1 MADNQNPYLA
11 AGADAVPQQSPY
23 MAAPVG
29 ADNGA
34 SRFSP
39 APADADFLRTQPVNG
54 NDVGQWNSNNIA
66 NQQDQNADSAGAQV
80 GDTIPLMDG
89 TAVEYTAEL
98 QGLMGQF
105 HQSIESQLG
114 KGTVDAMLQYAG
126 TLDAGTQATLERMVL
141 SGDPAQMQR
150 AVQYLQEH
158 MAAGSASGYVPAQG
172 NPYGQPAAQSVG
184 MSHAEFIA
192 AYDQL
197 SQWAQQSGYGPGHRQ
212 YDDQYRALVA
222 QRSAGKR
229 AGR

>member
-11 AGADAVPQQSPY
+11 AGADAAPQQSPY

-34 SRFSP
+34 SRFSS

-54 NDVGQWNSNNIA
+54 NDGGQWNNGSIA

-89 TAVEYTAEL
+89 TAIEYTAEL

-114 KGTVDAMLQYAG
+114 QGTVDAMLQYAG
-126 TLDAGTQATLERMVL
+126 TLDAGTQSTLERMVM
-141 SGDPAQMQR
+141 SGDPVQMQR
-150 AVQYLQEH
+150 AVQYLQER
-158 MAAGSASGYVPAQG
+158 MAGGSITGYVP
-172 NPYGQPAAQSVG
+172 NGQPAAQSVG

-212 YDDQYRALVA
+212 YDEQYRALVA

>member
-1 MADNQNPYLA
+1 MADQNVNPYLS
-11 AGADAVPQQSPY
+11 GADIAPQQSPY

-34 SRFSP
+34 SRFDQTTP
-39 APADADFLRTQPVNG
+39 DADFLKTQPANI
-54 NDVGQWNSNNIA
+54 NQSWSESNFA
-66 NQQDQNADSAGAQV
+66 NQQDQQIDVAAQV
-80 GDTIPLMDG
+80 GDTLQLQDG
-89 TAVEYTAEL
+89 TTVDLTPEL
-98 QGLMGQF
+98 HGLMGQF
-105 HQSIESQLG
+105 HQSVESQLG
-114 KGTVDAMLQYAG
+114 QGTVDAMLQYAG
-126 TLDAGTQATLERMVL
+126 TLDAGTQSTLERMVM

-150 AVQYLQEH
+150 AVQYLQER

-197 SQWAQQSGYGPGHRQ
+197 SQWAQQSGYGPGHRH
-212 YDDQYRALVA
+212 YDEQYRALVA

>member
-54 NDVGQWNSNNIA
+54 NDGGQWNSSNIA

-150 AVQYLQEH
+150 AVQYLQER
-158 MAAGSASGYVPAQG
+158 MASGSTAGYVPSQG
-172 NPYGQPAAQSVG
+172 NPYGQPAAQPVG

-192 AYDQL
+192 AYDAL
-197 SQWAQQSGYGPGHRQ
+197 NQWAAQTGRGAGTREYDQQYH
-212 YDDQYRALVA
+212 ALVA

>member
-1 MADNQNPYLA
+1 MSDQNVNPYLS
-11 AGADAVPQQSPY
+11 GADAAPQQSPY

-34 SRFSP
+34 SRFSS

-54 NDVGQWNSNNIA
+54 NDGGQWNDSNIA
-66 NQQDQNADSAGAQV
+66 NQQDQNTDSAGAQV

-114 KGTVDAMLQYAG
+114 QGTVDAMLQYAG
-126 TLDAGTQATLERMVL
+126 TLDAGTQSTLERMVM
-141 SGDPAQMQR
+141 SGDPTQMQR
-150 AVQYLQEH
+150 AVQHLQER
-158 MAAGSASGYVPAQG
+158 MAGGSQTGYVQH
-172 NPYGQPAAQSVG
+172 GQPTVQPVG

>member
-34 SRFSP
+34 SRFSS

-54 NDVGQWNSNNIA
+54 NDGGQWNSSNIA

-89 TAVEYTAEL
+89 SAVELTPEL
-98 QGLMGQF
+98 HGLMGQF
-105 HQSIESQLG
+105 HQSVESQLG
-114 KGTVDAMLQYAG
+114 QGTVDAMLQFAG
-126 TLDAGTQATLERMVL
+126 TLDAGTQSTLERMVM
-141 SGDPAQMQR
+141 SGDPAQMQQ
-150 AVQYLQEH
+150 AVQYLQER
-158 MAAGSASGYVPAQG
+158 MAAGSATGYVPSQG
-172 NPYGQPAAQSVG
+172 NTYGQPAAQPVG

-212 YDDQYRALVA
+212 YDEQYRALVA

>member
-1 MADNQNPYLA
+1 MSDQNVNPYLS
-11 AGADAVPQQSPY
+11 GADAASQQSPY

-34 SRFSP
+34 SRFSS

-54 NDVGQWNSNNIA
+54 NDGGQWNSGNIA

-89 TAVEYTAEL
+89 TAIEYTAEL

-114 KGTVDAMLQYAG
+114 QGTVDAMLHYAG
-126 TLDAGTQATLERMVL
+126 TLDAGTQSALERMVM

-150 AVQYLQEH
+150 AVQYLQER
-158 MAAGSASGYVPAQG
+158 MAGGSQTGYVP
-172 NPYGQPAAQSVG
+172 NGQTAAQPVG
-184 MSHAEFIA
+184 MSHAEFMA
-192 AYDQL
+192 AYSALERQA
-197 SQWAQQSGYGPGHRQ
+197 AQTMRGPGTKE
-212 YDDQYRALVA
+212 YDTQYRDLVA

>member
-1 MADNQNPYLA
+1 MADQNVNPYLS
-11 AGADAVPQQSPY
+11 GADIAPQQSPY

-34 SRFSP
+34 SRFDQTTP
-39 APADADFLRTQPVNG
+39 DADFLKTQPANI
-54 NDVGQWNSNNIA
+54 NQSWSESNFA
-66 NQQDQNADSAGAQV
+66 NQQDQQIDVAAQV
-80 GDTIPLMDG
+80 GDTLQLQDG
-89 TAVEYTAEL
+89 TTVDLTPEL
-98 QGLMGQF
+98 HGLMGQF
-105 HQSIESQLG
+105 HQSVESQLG
-114 KGTVDAMLQYAG
+114 QGTVDAMLQYAG
-126 TLDAGTQATLERMVL
+126 TLDAGTQSTLERMVL

-150 AVQYLQEH
+150 AVQYLQER
-158 MAAGSASGYVPAQG
+158 MAAGSATGYVPSQG
-172 NPYGQPAAQSVG
+172 NTYGQPAAQPVG

-212 YDDQYRALVA
+212 YDEQYRALVA

>member
-11 AGADAVPQQSPY
+11 AGADAASQQSPY

-34 SRFSP
+34 SRFSS

-54 NDVGQWNSNNIA
+54 NDGGQWNNSNIA

-89 TAVEYTAEL
+89 TAIEYTSEL

-105 HQSIESQLG
+105 HQSVESQLG
-114 KGTVDAMLQYAG
+114 QGTVDAMLQYAG
-126 TLDAGTQATLERMVL
+126 TLDAGTQSTLERMVL

-150 AVQYLQEH
+150 AVQYLQER

-172 NPYGQPAAQSVG
+172 NPYGQPAAQPAG

-192 AYDQL
+192 AYDRL
-197 SQWAQQSGYGPGHRQ
+197 NQWAAQTGRGAGTQEYDNQ
-212 YDDQYRALVA
+212 YAALVA

>member
-1 MADNQNPYLA
+1 MADQNVNPYLS
-11 AGADAVPQQSPY
+11 GADIAPQQSPY

-34 SRFSP
+34 SRFDQTTP
-39 APADADFLRTQPVNG
+39 DADFLKTQPANI
-54 NDVGQWNSNNIA
+54 NQSWSESNFA
-66 NQQDQNADSAGAQV
+66 NQQDQQIDVAAQV
-80 GDTIPLMDG
+80 GDTLQLQDG
-89 TAVEYTAEL
+89 TTVDLTPEL
-98 QGLMGQF
+98 HGLMGQF
-105 HQSIESQLG
+105 HQSVESQLG
-114 KGTVDAMLQYAG
+114 QGTVDAMLQYAG
-126 TLDAGTQATLERMVL
+126 TLDAGTQSTLERMVM

-150 AVQYLQEH
+150 AVQYLQER

-212 YDDQYRALVA
+212 YDEQYRALVA

>member
-11 AGADAVPQQSPY
+11 AGADAASQQSPY

-34 SRFSP
+34 SRFSS

-54 NDVGQWNSNNIA
+54 NDGGQWNNSNIA

-89 TAVEYTAEL
+89 TAIEYTAEL

-114 KGTVDAMLQYAG
+114 HGTVDAMLQYAG
-126 TLDAGTQATLERMVL
+126 TLDAGTQSTLERMVM

-150 AVQYLQEH
+150 AVQYLQER
-158 MAAGSASGYVPAQG
+158 MAGGSQTGYVQ
-172 NPYGQPAAQSVG
+172 NGQPAAQPVG

-212 YDDQYRALVA
+212 YDEQYRALVA

>member
-1 MADNQNPYLA
+1 MADQNVNPYLS
-11 AGADAVPQQSPY
+11 GADAASQQSPY

-29 ADNGA
+29 VDNGA
-34 SRFSP
+34 SRFSS

-54 NDVGQWNSNNIA
+54 NDGGQWNNGNIA

-80 GDTIPLMDG
+80 GDTLQLQDG
-89 TAVEYTAEL
+89 TTVELTPEL
-98 QGLMGQF
+98 HGLLGQF
-105 HQSIESQLG
+105 HQSVESQLG
-114 KGTVDAMLQYAG
+114 QGTVDAMLQYAG
-126 TLDAGTQATLERMVL
+126 TLDAGTQSTLERMVM
-141 SGDPAQMQR
+141 SGDPAQMSR
-150 AVQYLQEH
+150 AVQYLQER
-158 MAAGSASGYVPAQG
+158 MAGGSITGYVP
-172 NPYGQPAAQSVG
+172 NGQTAAQPVG

-212 YDDQYRALVA
+212 YDEQYRALVA

>member
-1 MADNQNPYLA
+1 MADENVNPYLS
-11 AGADAVPQQSPY
+11 GADIAPQQSPY

-34 SRFSP
+34 SRFDQTTP
-39 APADADFLRTQPVNG
+39 DADFLKTQPANI
-54 NDVGQWNSNNIA
+54 NQSWSESNFA
-66 NQQDQNADSAGAQV
+66 NQQDQQIDVAAQV
-80 GDTIPLMDG
+80 GDTLQLQDG
-89 TAVEYTAEL
+89 TTVDLTPEL
-98 QGLMGQF
+98 HGLMGQF
-105 HQSIESQLG
+105 HQSVESQLG
-114 KGTVDAMLQYAG
+114 QGTVDAMLQYAG
-126 TLDAGTQATLERMVL
+126 TLDAGTQSTLERMVM

-150 AVQYLQEH
+150 AVQYLQER

-212 YDDQYRALVA
+212 YDEQYRALVA

>member
-11 AGADAVPQQSPY
+11 AGADAAPQQSPY
-23 MAAPVG
+23 MAASVG

-34 SRFSP
+34 SRFSS
-39 APADADFLRTQPVNG
+39 APADADFLRTQPVNVNG
-54 NDVGQWNSNNIA
+54 GGQWNNGNIA

-80 GDTIPLMDG
+80 GDTLQLQDG
-89 TAVEYTAEL
+89 TTVELTPEIH
-98 QGLMGQF
+98 GLMGQF
-105 HQSIESQLG
+105 HQSVESQLG
-114 KGTVDAMLQYAG
+114 QGTVDAMLQYAG
-126 TLDAGTQATLERMVL
+126 TLDAGTQSTLERMVM
-141 SGDPAQMQR
+141 SGDPAQMSR
-150 AVQYLQEH
+150 AVQYLQER
-158 MAAGSASGYVPAQG
+158 MAAGSATGYVPSQG
-172 NPYGQPAAQSVG
+172 NTYGQPAAQPVG

-212 YDDQYRALVA
+212 YDEQYRALVA

>member
-11 AGADAVPQQSPY
+11 AGADAASQQSPY

-34 SRFSP
+34 SRFSS

-54 NDVGQWNSNNIA
+54 NDGGQWNNSNIA

-89 TAVEYTAEL
+89 TAIEYTAEL

-114 KGTVDAMLQYAG
+114 HGTVDAMLQYAG
-126 TLDAGTQATLERMVL
+126 TLDAGTQSTLERMVI

-150 AVQYLQEH
+150 AVQYLQER
-158 MAAGSASGYVPAQG
+158 MAGGSQTGYVQ
-172 NPYGQPAAQSVG
+172 NGQTAAQPVG

-212 YDDQYRALVA
+212 YDEHYRALVA
-222 QRSAGKR
+222 QRFAGKR

>member
-1 MADNQNPYLA
+1 MADQNVNPYLS
-11 AGADAVPQQSPY
+11 GADIAPQQSPY

-34 SRFSP
+34 SRFDQTTP
-39 APADADFLRTQPVNG
+39 DADFLKTQPANI
-54 NDVGQWNSNNIA
+54 NQSWSESNFA
-66 NQQDQNADSAGAQV
+66 NQQAQQIDVAAQV
-80 GDTIPLMDG
+80 GDTLQLQDG
-89 TAVEYTAEL
+89 TTVDLTPEL
-98 QGLMGQF
+98 HGLMGQF
-105 HQSIESQLG
+105 HQSVESQLG
-114 KGTVDAMLQYAG
+114 QGTVDAMLQYAG
-126 TLDAGTQATLERMVL
+126 TLDAGTQSTLERMVL

-150 AVQYLQEH
+150 AVQYLQER
-158 MAAGSASGYVPAQG
+158 MASGSTTGYVPSQG
-172 NPYGQPAAQSVG
+172 NPYGQPAAQPVG

-212 YDDQYRALVA
+212 YDEQYRALVA

>member
-34 SRFSP
+34 SRFSS

-54 NDVGQWNSNNIA
+54 NDGGQWNNGNIA
-66 NQQDQNADSAGAQV
+66 NQQDQNANSAGAQV
-80 GDTIPLMDG
+80 GDTLQLQDG
-89 TAVEYTAEL
+89 TTVELTPEL
-98 QGLMGQF
+98 HGLMGQF
-105 HQSIESQLG
+105 HQSVESQLG
-114 KGTVDAMLQYAG
+114 QGTVDAMLQYAG
-126 TLDAGTQATLERMVL
+126 TLDAGTQSTLERMVM

-150 AVQYLQEH
+150 AVQYLQER
-158 MAAGSASGYVPAQG
+158 MAAGSATGYVPSQG
-172 NPYGQPAAQSVG
+172 NTYGQPAAQPVG

-192 AYDQL
+192 AYDAL
-197 SQWAQQSGYGPGHRQ
+197 NQWAAQTGRGAGTREYDQQYH
-212 YDDQYRALVA
+212 ALVA

>member
-11 AGADAVPQQSPY
+11 AGADAASQQSPY

-34 SRFSP
+34 SRFSS

-54 NDVGQWNSNNIA
+54 NDGGQWNNGNIA

-80 GDTIPLMDG
+80 GDTLQLQDG
-89 TAVEYTAEL
+89 TTVELTPEL
-98 QGLMGQF
+98 HGLMGQF
-105 HQSIESQLG
+105 HQSVESQLG
-114 KGTVDAMLQYAG
+114 QGTVDAMLQYAG
-126 TLDAGTQATLERMVL
+126 TLDAGTQSTLERMVM

-150 AVQYLQEH
+150 AVQYLQER
-158 MAAGSASGYVPAQG
+158 MAAGSATGYVPSQG
-172 NPYGQPAAQSVG
+172 NTYGQPAAQPVG

-192 AYDQL
+192 AYDAL
-197 SQWAQQSGYGPGHRQ
+197 NQWAAQTGRGAGTREYDQQYH
-212 YDDQYRALVA
+212 ALVA

>member
-1 MADNQNPYLA
+1 MADQNVNPYLS
-11 AGADAVPQQSPY
+11 GADTAPQQSPY

-34 SRFSP
+34 SRYDQTTP
-39 APADADFLRTQPVNG
+39 DADFLKTQPANI
-54 NDVGQWNSNNIA
+54 NQSWNESNFA
-66 NQQDQNADSAGAQV
+66 NQQDQQIDVAAQV
-80 GDTIPLMDG
+80 GDTLQLQDG
-89 TAVEYTAEL
+89 TTVELTPEL
-98 QGLMGQF
+98 HGLMGQF
-105 HQSIESQLG
+105 HQSVESQLG
-114 KGTVDAMLQYAG
+114 QGTVDAMLQYAG
-126 TLDAGTQATLERMVL
+126 TLDAGTQSTLERMVM

-150 AVQYLQEH
+150 AVHYLQER
-158 MAAGSASGYVPAQG
+158 MVAGTATGYVPSQG
-172 NPYGQPAAQSVG
+172 NPYGQPASQPVG

>member
-1 MADNQNPYLA
+1 
-11 AGADAVPQQSPY
+11 
-23 MAAPVG
+23 
-29 ADNGA
+29 
-34 SRFSP
+34 
-39 APADADFLRTQPVNG
+39 
-54 NDVGQWNSNNIA
+54 
-66 NQQDQNADSAGAQV
+66 
-80 GDTIPLMDG
+80 
-89 TAVEYTAEL
+89 
-98 QGLMGQF
+98 MGQF
-105 HQSIESQLG
+105 HQSVESQLG
-114 KGTVDAMLQYAG
+114 QGTVDAMLQYAG
-126 TLDAGTQATLERMVL
+126 TLDAGTQSTLERMVM

-150 AVQYLQEH
+150 AVQYLQER
-158 MAAGSASGYVPAQG
+158 MAAGSASGYVSAQG